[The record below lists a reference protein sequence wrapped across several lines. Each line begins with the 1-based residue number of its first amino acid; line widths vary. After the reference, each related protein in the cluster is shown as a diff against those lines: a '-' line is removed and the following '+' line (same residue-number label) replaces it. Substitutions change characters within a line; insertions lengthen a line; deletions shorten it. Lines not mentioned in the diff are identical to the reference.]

1 MKYAFIQQHK
11 SRFSISALLRVL
23 GVSRSGYYSWLKR
36 SPSLRAQQQA
46 ERDQVV
52 RQCFDEQKQRYGA
65 PRLSVELHAQ
75 GHRWNV
81 KTVAKSLKRQQ
92 LRAVAGSKF
101 TPRTTDSS
109 HTLPVYDNLL
119 EQDFSAAK
127 PNQKWVQDITYLAT
141 DEGWVYLAV
150 VIDLYSRLVVG
161 WAMSPRIDTSL
172 VCQALQ
178 SALARRGNPR
188 GVIVHSDRGSQ
199 YCAHRYR
206 ALLKQYSLVGSMSQK
221 GCCYDNACAESFFHS
236 LKVELIHRDRFKT
249 RPLIRQ
255 AVFRYI
261 EVDYNRTRRHSACGY
276 LSPEHYE
283 RRHAA

>member
-1 MKYAFIQQHK
+1 M
-11 SRFSISALLRVL
+11 
-23 GVSRSGYYSWLKR
+23 
-36 SPSLRAQQQA
+36 
-46 ERDQVV
+46 
-52 RQCFDEQKQRYGA
+52 
-65 PRLSVELHAQ
+65 
-75 GHRWNV
+75 
-81 KTVAKSLKRQQ
+81 
-92 LRAVAGSKF
+92 
-101 TPRTTDSS
+101 
-109 HTLPVYDNLL
+109 PVYDNLL

-161 WAMSPRIDTSL
+161 WAMSPTHRYVAGVSGATERSGASWET
-172 VCQALQ
+172 Q
-178 SALARRGNPR
+178 G